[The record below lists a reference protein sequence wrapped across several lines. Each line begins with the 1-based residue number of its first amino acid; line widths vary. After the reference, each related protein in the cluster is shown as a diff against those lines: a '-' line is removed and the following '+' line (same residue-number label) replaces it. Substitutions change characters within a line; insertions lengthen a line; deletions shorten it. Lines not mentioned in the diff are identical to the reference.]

1 MKGTVGTLAGSR
13 YSCVCEDTIL
23 VAVIFEVHIHVFVV
37 IYGSLVINEKKF
49 NSRFCV
55 HALTR
60 TNYLASCSVS
70 AAATNLL
77 HQ

>member
-1 MKGTVGTLAGSR
+1 MFVN
-13 YSCVCEDTIL
+13 DTIL

-49 NSRFCV
+49 NSCFRV

>member
-1 MKGTVGTLAGSR
+1 MFVN
-13 YSCVCEDTIL
+13 DTIL

-49 NSRFCV
+49 NSLFRV

-70 AAATNLL
+70 TATTNLL

>member
-1 MKGTVGTLAGSR
+1 MFVN
-13 YSCVCEDTIL
+13 DTIL

-37 IYGSLVINEKKF
+37 IYGSLVLNEKKF
-49 NSRFCV
+49 NSRFHV

-60 TNYLASCSVS
+60 ANYLASCSVS
-70 AAATNLL
+70 AAAANLL